1 MSYFQDASPE
11 SLGISSG
18 GILRFLDRME
28 EKNIELHSFMVVRHG
43 KCAAKGWWKPYA
55 PELAHPLYSFC
66 AYGAGAEQI
75 VRDHPLDYGLGPKSP
90 LQKLYERDA
99 KILLLGTTF
108 ETNTSLHLAE
118 YFANRPDIEESAP
131 ILVDGEKQWVSFKN
145 IDLDI
150 FDDFLEVQREFFTEC
165 AANIHKEPLPN
176 GEASCFRMRDCVELA
191 KRHYQQKG

>member
-1 MSYFQDASPE
+1 M
-11 SLGISSG
+11 
-18 GILRFLDRME
+18 
-28 EKNIELHSFMVVRHG
+28 
-43 KCAAKGWWKPYA
+43 
-55 PELAHPLYSFC
+55 
-66 AYGAGAEQI
+66 
-75 VRDHPLDYGLGPKSP
+75 RDHPLDYGLGPQSP

-131 ILVDGEKQWVSFKN
+131 LLVDGKKQWVSFKN

-150 FDDFLEVQREFFTEC
+150 FDDFLEVQRKFFTEY
-165 AANIHKEPLPN
+165 AANIRREPLPN

-191 KRHYQQKG
+191 KRHYQNKG